1 MYIETRYSRGLV
13 NTLVQVKAL
22 LSPEVGETV
31 FCKENGRVLT
41 FDGDLWMCDDFIKST
56 NTSTVTA
63 SQGDTMVFGSG
74 ATFTGRVVRSSD
86 TGNTLVA
93 GVCVYSSVANA
104 PIAIA
109 IKGVY
114 KVKLVYFSTPTA
126 IGGFIRSTSS
136 GGGGVSEMTTAMTA
150 GVYGWTLEIP
160 SAPSSSIPTLVRCLL
175 RGKVEYYF

>member
-1 MYIETRYSRGLV
+1 MYTETRYSRGLKD
-13 NTLVQVKAL
+13 TLIQVKAL

-31 FCKENGRVLT
+31 FCRENGRVLT
-41 FDGDLWMCDDFIKST
+41 FDGDLWMCDDFIKSV
-56 NTSTVTA
+56 NASGSTR
-63 SQGDTMVFGSG
+63 SQGDTMIYSQGSG
-74 ATFTGRVVRSSD
+74 FTPSVVASSN
-86 TGNTLVA
+86 TGNGLVA
-93 GVCVYSSVANA
+93 GVCVFSSTSGA

-136 GGGGVSEMTTAMTA
+136 GGGGISETTTAMSA